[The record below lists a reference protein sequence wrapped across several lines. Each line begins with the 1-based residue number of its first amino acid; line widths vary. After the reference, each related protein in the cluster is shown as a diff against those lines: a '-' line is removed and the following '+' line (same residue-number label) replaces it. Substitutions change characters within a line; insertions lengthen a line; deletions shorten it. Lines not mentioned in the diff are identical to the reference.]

1 MNKNIIILLFTIIA
15 FSDIEAQVSE
25 EKPFIEINGTAEL
38 ECYSKSNIYSNL
50 FV

>member
-15 FSDIEAQVSE
+15 FSDIDAQVSE

-38 ECYSKSNIYSNL
+38 EVIPNQI
-50 FV
+50 FI